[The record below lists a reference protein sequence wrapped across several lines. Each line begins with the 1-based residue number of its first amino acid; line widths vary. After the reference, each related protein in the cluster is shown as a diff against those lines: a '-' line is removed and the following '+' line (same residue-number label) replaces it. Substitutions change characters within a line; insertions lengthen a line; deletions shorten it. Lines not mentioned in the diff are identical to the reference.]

1 MLLNLPFSLFF
12 FCLILIVSNKCGDF
26 VIDAGE
32 TCDDGN
38 TRSGDGCS
46 SDCRVEYNYKCYNN
60 TQKYSVC
67 YISKPF
73 SANLN
78 YIPSTSPFEL
88 NLSFT
93 KPFLKYDPEFI
104 KSRINLTITELNVS
118 EDFSWIFQ
126 SQTEQN
132 FFKIIL
138 SFSPNV
144 SFISKEVTI
153 EFNNSDSA
161 ILDIFE
167 ETLGIGSLIL
177 QTEIPLYIN
186 YSSYE
191 ENFMIFMNY
200 FITFVFF
207 SMLFCFIPLSILN
220 TLTVFWSFLGEKN
233 MLIIIITKFLDSV
246 QLIQLLEY
254 IPYKSARQTKEFLNA
269 LRISINTL
277 VF

>member
-88 NLSFT
+88 FHNICVF
-93 KPFLKYDPEFI
+93 
-104 KSRINLTITELNVS
+104 LNVILLYS
-118 EDFSWIFQ
+118 FVY
-126 SQTEQN
+126 
-132 FFKIIL
+132 FKH
-138 SFSPNV
+138 
-144 SFISKEVTI
+144 
-153 EFNNSDSA
+153 FN
-161 ILDIFE
+161 
-167 ETLGIGSLIL
+167 
-177 QTEIPLYIN
+177 
-186 YSSYE
+186 
-191 ENFMIFMNY
+191 
-200 FITFVFF
+200 
-207 SMLFCFIPLSILN
+207 
-220 TLTVFWSFLGEKN
+220 SFLE
-233 MLIIIITKFLDSV
+233 LF
-246 QLIQLLEY
+246 
-254 IPYKSARQTKEFLNA
+254 R
-269 LRISINTL
+269 
-277 VF
+277 